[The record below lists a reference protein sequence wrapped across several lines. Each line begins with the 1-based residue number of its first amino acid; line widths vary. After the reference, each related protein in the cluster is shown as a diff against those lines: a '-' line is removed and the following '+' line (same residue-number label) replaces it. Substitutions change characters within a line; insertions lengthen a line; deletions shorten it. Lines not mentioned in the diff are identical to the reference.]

1 MILPNEDDD
10 QSHNNDNLK
19 LDLDHYY
26 EDVRLSL
33 TWRQKVFIALLS
45 VCVGGGALLIL
56 GKGHCHR
63 YNTYIQKYR
72 NTTYRNT
79 KYRSRKYRTA
89 EI

>member
-10 QSHNNDNLK
+10 QSHNNDSLK

-63 YNTYIQKYR
+63 YNTYIYTETQNTEIQNTESRKYR
-72 NTTYRNT
+72 NT
-79 KYRSRKYRTA
+79 

>member
-63 YNTYIQKYR
+63 YNTYI
-72 NTTYRNT
+72 YRNT
-79 KYRSRKYRTA
+79 KYRTTKYR
-89 EI
+89 E